1 MIKSARVVN
10 VLGSIILALLIL
22 CLYSNFHSVHIDA
35 YSKFRVFSFLLFVQ
49 ISGIILFTLVHFIN
63 NTKLTFLFYSPLT
76 LILFYI
82 IISLPIFY
90 AFDDFV
96 GRSLPL
102 NQAFKIVTMNIF
114 MGILVFAGYFFAEVA
129 GSKVLSTKY
138 LYNKVLNQNSTTCSI
153 GICLLIALFFLLSV
167 FNLLNIYSILL
178 SLAAI
183 LLLGYKQVLPTLKTF
198 IKPIQDHQHINYW
211 GFIIFYLLLI
221 ALTINFL
228 SIQSPYPY
236 GFDARNYYMNSTQL
250 IAQSQGL
257 IEGFQPYNWQL
268 LMSLGFILF
277 DSHEVAISISFFAFI
292 LCLIA
297 INDFTKDIFKL
308 DINYRL
314 LIMLLITVTPAFYN
328 QLSID
333 VKIDFALLFYQIVIV
348 HLFVKLCQAKEWDW
362 KMIVIFALLNGFA
375 LGIKFTQLYLMASM
389 IIVYWGVKGGVVGL
403 ISGASIGVGVFLI
416 AKIDEVGG
424 LRQYHLGVGYQQWI
438 VLAIGVG
445 LCVFLAVSERE
456 KWLKLMR
463 FSVLFGAIAI
473 IPMLPW
479 MGKNYA
485 ETKSLSPKTLLMG
498 TAPGYKMNL
507 NGFIKN
513 YEENK

>member
-1 MIKSARVVN
+1 MSNLYRIIGILFSLFVISLSYSAYVDTHD
-10 VLGSIILALLIL
+10 SHLASF
-22 CLYSNFHSVHIDA
+22 SNFKYFGYLLFAQIFGIV
-35 YSKFRVFSFLLFVQ
+35 VFSV
-49 ISGIILFTLVHFIN
+49 VHFLN
-63 NTKLTFLFYSPLT
+63 STRLKKLFFTPT
-76 LILFYI
+76 CMI
-82 IISLPIFY
+82 IICVIITLPVFY
-90 AFDDFV
+90 AFDGTIGQQISWIQLISV
-96 GRSLPL
+96 GLRLFLINLFLLLIYYLSTIFNTAKLATGLQKIILFNSASGFSL
-102 NQAFKIVTMNIF
+102 IIIF
-114 MGILVFAGYFFAEVA
+114 LYILGILNFLQ
-129 GSKVLSTKY
+129 SP
-138 LYNKVLNQNSTTCSI
+138 I
-153 GICLLIALFFLLSV
+153 LIASFV
-167 FNLLNIYSILL
+167 IIAIFNLKSITKKSIYLW
-178 SLAAI
+178 
-183 LLLGYKQVLPTLKTF
+183 T
-198 IKPIQDHQHINYW
+198 PIPDHQNINYW

-228 SIQSPYPY
+228 SILTPYPY

-250 IAQSQGL
+250 IAQNNGL

-348 HLFVKLCQAKEWDW
+348 HLFVKLCQAKDWDW
-362 KMIVIFALLNGFA
+362 KMIIIFGLLNGFA
-375 LGIKFTQLYLMASM
+375 LGIKFTHLYLIASM
-389 IIVYWGVKGGVVGL
+389 IIVYWGIKGGVVGL
-403 ISGASIGVGVFLI
+403 ISGASLCVGVFLI
-416 AKIDEVGG
+416 AKIDDVGG
-424 LRQYHLGVGYQQWI
+424 LRQYHLGVDYQQWI
-438 VLAIGVG
+438 VLAIGGG
-445 LCVFLAVSERE
+445 LFVVLALTERQ

-479 MGKNYA
+479 MGKNYL

-498 TAPGYKMNL
+498 KAPGYKMNL
-507 NGFIKN
+507 NTFIKN
-513 YEENK
+513 YEAKN

>member
-1 MIKSARVVN
+1 MIVFVFVGYLNMHNNHLDAF
-10 VLGSIILALLIL
+10 
-22 CLYSNFHSVHIDA
+22 SNF
-35 YSKFRVFSFLLFVQ
+35 KVFSFLLFAQ
-49 ISGIILFTLVHFIN
+49 ISGIIFFTMVQFIN
-63 NTKLTFLFYSPLT
+63 IAKIKSLFYSPLT
-76 LILFYI
+76 LILLCTI
-82 IISLPIFY
+82 TSLSVLY
-90 AFDDFV
+90 AFDEFI
-96 GRSLPL
+96 RKSLSL
-102 NQAFKIVTMNIF
+102 GEAFKLSIKNVS
-114 MGILVFAGYFFAEVA
+114 ILCFLSLIYLIA
-129 GSKVLSTKY
+129 KVLGTKVVVNN
-138 LYNKVLNQNSTTCSI
+138 LKRENSTTSSI
-153 GICLLIALFFLLSV
+153 GICLLIAIFFLVSI
-167 FNLLNIYSILL
+167 FNALNIYSVLL
-178 SLAAI
+178 SLI
-183 LLLGYKQVLPTLKTF
+183 VVLLIRYKQVLPSLKTF
-198 IKPIQDHQHINYW
+198 IKPIQDHQNINYW
-211 GFIIFYLLLI
+211 GFIVFYLLLI

-250 IAQSQGL
+250 IAQSQVL

-375 LGIKFTQLYLMASM
+375 LGIKFTHLYLMASM

-479 MGKNYA
+479 MGKNYV

>member
-1 MIKSARVVN
+1 MVKKLSKF
-10 VLGSIILALLIL
+10 ILIGHIVLIL
-22 CLYSNFHSVHIDA
+22 LLSVQYFDLHESHQYSFE
-35 YSKFRVFSFLLFVQ
+35 KFKLFGFLLYAQ
-49 ISGIILFTLVHFIN
+49 IFGIIIFTVVQFIN
-63 NTKLTFLFYSPLT
+63 NIRIKSLFYTPISTFLLYV
-76 LILFYI
+76 
-82 IISLPIFY
+82 IISLSVFY
-90 AFDDFV
+90 AFDEFV
-96 GRSLPL
+96 KMSLSL
-102 NQAFKIVTMNIF
+102 DEAFKLSIKI
-114 MGILVFAGYFFAEVA
+114 GSILCFVA
-129 GSKVLSTKY
+129 LVHLIAQVIGTKVVIKNLKSKKST
-138 LYNKVLNQNSTTCSI
+138 VSSI
-153 GICLLIALFFLLSV
+153 GICLLIAIFFLLSI
-167 FNLLNIYSILL
+167 FNLLNIYSVLL

-183 LLLGYKQVLPTLKTF
+183 LLIGYQQVLTTLKTF

-297 INDFTKDIFKL
+297 VNDFTKDIFKL

-375 LGIKFTQLYLMASM
+375 LGIKFTHLYLMASM

-445 LCVFLAVSERE
+445 LCAFLAVSERE
-456 KWLKLMR
+456 KWFKLMR

-479 MGKNYA
+479 MGKNYV

-507 NGFIKN
+507 NSFIQN
-513 YEENK
+513 YEDNK

>member
-1 MIKSARVVN
+1 MVN
-10 VLGSIILALLIL
+10 KKLGFIYLIVSICYLIVCFAGYL
-22 CLYSNFHSVHIDA
+22 DYHEMHIYA
-35 YSKFRVFSFLLFVQ
+35 FQKFKLFSFLLFIQLLGISVFGIVQ
-49 ISGIILFTLVHFIN
+49 FIN
-63 NTKLTFLFYSPLT
+63 NRRIKSFFYVPIVLIQLF
-76 LILFYI
+76 ILFMF
-82 IISLPIFY
+82 SIFY
-90 AFDDFV
+90 TFDDFI
-96 GRSLPL
+96 GQSISSNELL
-102 NQAFKIVTMNIF
+102 MSYSKNA
-114 MGILVFAGYFFAEVA
+114 LVLCFFALLFIIANGFGASIV
-129 GSKVLSTKY
+129 
-138 LYNKVLNQNSTTCSI
+138 NKKLMSANSTYSSL
-153 GICLLIALFFLLSV
+153 GICTLIAILFLLSV
-167 FNLLNIYSILL
+167 FSILNIYTVLL
-178 SLAAI
+178 SFAAI
-183 LLLGYKQVLPTLKTF
+183 FLVGFKHIGPSLKTF

-297 INDFTKDIFKL
+297 VNDFTKDIFKL

-348 HLFVKLCQAKEWDW
+348 HLFVNLCQAKEWDW

-375 LGIKFTQLYLMASM
+375 LGIKFTHLYLMASM
-389 IIVYWGVKGGVVGL
+389 IIAYWGVKGGVVGL
-403 ISGASIGVGVFLI
+403 ISGASMGVGVFLI

-456 KWLKLMR
+456 KWFKLMR

-479 MGKNYA
+479 MGKNYV

-507 NGFIKN
+507 NSFIKN
-513 YEENK
+513 YEDNK

>member
-1 MIKSARVVN
+1 MVKK
-10 VLGSIILALLIL
+10 L
-22 CLYSNFHSVHIDA
+22 
-35 YSKFRVFSFLLFVQ
+35 SKFLFFGYIVLMLLVFIQYIDIHESHQYSFEKFKIFGFLLFAQ
-49 ISGIILFTLVHFIN
+49 IFGIIIFTLVQFIN
-63 NTKLTFLFYSPLT
+63 NKRIKSLFYTPLS
-76 LILFYI
+76 LFLLYV
-82 IISLPIFY
+82 IISLSVFY
-90 AFDDFV
+90 AFDEFI
-96 GRSLPL
+96 RKSLSL
-102 NQAFKIVTMNIF
+102 DEAFKLSIKNISMLCF
-114 MGILVFAGYFFAEVA
+114 IYLVYLIA
-129 GSKVLSTKY
+129 KVLGTKVV
-138 LYNKVLNQNSTTCSI
+138 NKNLKGENSTASSI
-153 GICLLIALFFLLSV
+153 GICLLIAIFFLLST
-167 FNLLNIYSILL
+167 FNLLNIFSVLL

-183 LLLGYKQVLPTLKTF
+183 LLIGYRQVLITLKSF
-198 IKPIQDHQHINYW
+198 IKPIKDHQYINYW

-221 ALTINFL
+221 VLTINFL

-250 IAQSQGL
+250 VAQSQGL

-375 LGIKFTQLYLMASM
+375 LGIKFTHLYLMASM

-438 VLAIGVG
+438 VLAIGVS

-456 KWLKLMR
+456 KWFKLMR

-479 MGKNYA
+479 MGKNYV

>member
-1 MIKSARVVN
+1 MDYSKLLCRMFC
-10 VLGSIILALLIL
+10 LLIGTLL
-22 CLYSNFHSVHIDA
+22 CLLIFAA
-35 YSKFRVFSFLLFVQ
+35 YNDKHGQYVDSFVYFKFFNFLLLIQ
-49 ISGIILFTLVHFIN
+49 IGGIALFTLVHFVN
-63 NTKLTFLFYSPLT
+63 NSRVKRLFFNPLMFVAMGYVMSLAVFFSFDTFVSKKLSFIQAAVVSRSILGFAFYLA
-76 LILFYI
+76 
-82 IISLPIFY
+82 IISLC
-90 AFDDFV
+90 A
-96 GRSLPL
+96 RSI
-102 NQAFKIVTMNIF
+102 A
-114 MGILVFAGYFFAEVA
+114 AGFGVKRVDSAW
-129 GSKVLSTKY
+129 
-138 LYNKVLNQNSTTCSI
+138 
-153 GICLLIALFFLLSV
+153 
-167 FNLLNIYSILL
+167 L
-178 SLAAI
+178 SLALAI
-183 LLLGYKQVLPTLKTF
+183 MILVLFGIGSFGMLNIFTVVLIFFLIVVVGFKENFKLFHFF
-198 IKPIQDHQHINYW
+198 IKPLKDHQNINYW

-228 SIQSPYPY
+228 SILTPYPY

-250 IAQSQGL
+250 IAQNNGL

-297 INDFTKDIFKL
+297 INDFTKEIFKL

-348 HLFVKLCQAKEWDW
+348 HLFVKLCQAKDWDW
-362 KMIVIFALLNGFA
+362 KMIIIFGLLNGFA
-375 LGIKFTQLYLMASM
+375 LGIKFTHLYLIASM
-389 IIVYWGVKGGVVGL
+389 IIVYWGIKGGVVGL
-403 ISGASIGVGVFLI
+403 ISGASLCVGVFLI
-416 AKIDEVGG
+416 AKIDDVGG
-424 LRQYHLGVGYQQWI
+424 LRQYHLGVDYQQWI
-438 VLAIGVG
+438 VLAIGAG
-445 LCVFLAVSERE
+445 LFVVLALTERQ

-479 MGKNYA
+479 MGKNYL

-498 TAPGYKMNL
+498 KAPGYKMNL
-507 NGFIKN
+507 NTFIKN
-513 YEENK
+513 YEAKK